1 MAFIEDMQGRDLT
14 LLQTLDGRTI
24 TYTPDGGSPRTV
36 AGMLQSYSEI
46 TGGESVDVIINS
58 PILSVRGIDV
68 PEIAEGD
75 QFNIDGKD
83 YTAAAVRSDNEG
95 ITEIMLEES

>member
-14 LLQTLDGRTI
+14 LLQTLDGREVA
-24 TYTPDGGSPRTV
+24 YTPQVGIPRLIS
-36 AGMLQSYSEI
+36 GMLQSYSEI

>member
-1 MAFIEDMQGRDLT
+1 MAFIEDMQGRDLV

-24 TYTPDGGSPRTV
+24 TYTPDGGSPRIV
-36 AGMLQSYSEI
+36 AGMLQSYAEVA
-46 TGGESVDVIINS
+46 GGESVDVIINT
-58 PILSVRGIDV
+58 PILSVRTADV

-75 QFNIDGKD
+75 AFSIDGQD

-95 ITEIMLEES
+95 ITEIMLERT